1 MLIWPGF
8 KSWMENVR
16 RKVDTQGTGIFFG
29 GAGTVKLMVLYQKDL
44 ISGQAERVTID
55 AVFQLSL

>member
-1 MLIWPGF
+1 
-8 KSWMENVR
+8 MENVR
-16 RKVDTQGTGIFFG
+16 REVDTQGTGIFFG